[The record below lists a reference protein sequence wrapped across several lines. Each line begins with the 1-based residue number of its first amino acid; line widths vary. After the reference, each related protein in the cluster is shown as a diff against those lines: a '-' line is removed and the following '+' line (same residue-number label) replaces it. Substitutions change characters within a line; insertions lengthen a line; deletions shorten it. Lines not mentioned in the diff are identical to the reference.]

1 MEREVRNQLFV
12 TLYQGFAVRLIYI
25 LVIFIVLFAGHFYL
39 SEWINLVEMVGFAF
53 ISLISIREVN
63 VYLASKEKSSKV
75 SSHFFK
81 VSYLILG
88 VLRFF
93 SMYLPD
99 AVADV
104 IPSFTI
110 VFLIMAIMTSASLI
124 LVAKG
129 ATRGN

>member
-1 MEREVRNQLFV
+1 MEREVLNQLLL
-12 TLYQGFAVRLIYI
+12 LYTKARRSLIYTF
-25 LVIFIVLFAGHFYL
+25 VIFIVLFAGHFYL
-39 SEWINLVEMVGFAF
+39 SEWIMVEMVGFAF